1 MLALIGKAPV
11 ARRAPSAFLMN
22 VISGD
27 RAV

>member
-1 MLALIGKAPV
+1 MSTLVGKAPV